1 MQHNGTAEPKP
12 GATEELSDELA
23 TEWEQ
28 LIPGELA
35 TGREQRFVGVIPTQG
50 SATES

>member
-1 MQHNGTAEPKP
+1 MCPNGTAEPKP

-35 TGREQRFVGVIPTQG
+35 TGREQRL
-50 SATES
+50 